1 MKEYCRY
8 IDHTLL
14 KPDASSEQ
22 IRRLCDEAREFHFH
36 SVCVNSSNVSLAAEL
51 LKGTDVTVAAVAG
64 FPLGAVSTAAKAF
77 EAETACADGASEID
91 MVINIGRLKD
101 RDFDYVREDI
111 RRVVKAASEHGAI
124 VKAIIETCLLDNDE
138 KAAACRLAEEA
149 GAAFVKTST
158 GFGAGG
164 ATCEDIIIM
173 RENISENVKI
183 KASGGIR
190 TFDDMKRM
198 IDAGADRIGA
208 SASVN
213 IIKEAYRV

>member
-1 MKEYCRY
+1 MNEYCRY

-51 LKGTDVTVAAVAG
+51 LKGTDVAVAAVAG

-77 EAETACADGASEID
+77 EAETACTDGASEID

-138 KAAACRLAEEA
+138 KAATCRLAEEA

-198 IDAGADRIGA
+198 IDAGADRIGS

>member
-51 LKGTDVTVAAVAG
+51 LKGTDVAVAAVAG